1 VLRTGNNRKNM
12 VRSTEASLKR
22 LKTDRIDSSDQLA
35 RLDAA
40 SAVPLG
46 FPLDFLAA
54 AMQNVRLAGGHP
66 EKIDKPTSPAE
77 LRLDAGFDQRPRF
90 SDLVWATSV
99 RTVKDRR
106 HRRCYIN
113 R

>member
-1 VLRTGNNRKNM
+1 MENDSRKTASVDALLAVAGEAGATPSQAALAWLTSRGIIPIIGPRTSDQLMDNLGA
-12 VRSTEASLKR
+12 VGLAL
-22 LKTDRIDSSDQLA
+22 SSDQLA

-66 EKIDKPTSPAE
+66 EKIDKPISPA
-77 LRLDAGFDQRPRF
+77 D
-90 SDLVWATSV
+90 
-99 RTVKDRR
+99 
-106 HRRCYIN
+106 
-113 R
+113 